1 MKSKQF
7 PSLEEAQAHMK
18 ERGDLK
24 YFGREGTDA
33 KTYVYTLTVGM
44 IVYGILLE
52 SDGYL
57 RVTDQRYKR
66 SDE

>member
-7 PSLEEAQAHMK
+7 PSLEEAKSYMK
-18 ERGDLK
+18 SRGK
-24 YFGREGTDA
+24 VTYWGREGTDA
-33 KTYVYTLTVGM
+33 KTYVYSLTIGH
-44 IVYGILLE
+44 IVYHILLE